1 MKKIKVLLTRMF
13 PELGAELLKK
23 AGFSVTLWNEDR
35 PMSPNE
41 LLENAKVHDALFCTL
56 TDKIDREFLNQCS
69 HLDIISQF
77 AVGYDNID
85 ILEATKLSIPIG
97 YAPEAMNEATAD
109 IAFGLMIATA
119 RKMFF
124 MHKQIIKGQWSSFKP
139 TGNLGMELK
148 NKTLG
153 IYGLGRI
160 GIEMAKRCKGAYNM
174 KVLYHNRKHNQT
186 VEQELDAKYVTFEE
200 LLSQSDIVSVH
211 AALTPQT
218 REIFDKKAFSQMK
231 SSAIFIN
238 TARGLVHN
246 EKDLREALER
256 GIIWGAGL
264 DVTNPEPMQ
273 KNNTLLQMEN
283 VSVLPHIGSGTV
295 EARNEMARLTAIN
308 IIEYYRGQ
316 KVPNIV
322 NPEVLPNN

>member
-139 TGNLGMELK
+139 TGNLGRELK

-174 KVLYHNRKHNQT
+174 KVLYPTRKHNQT